1 MRHTNSTNNWLRN
14 RKLRNETHMR
24 NFLIVIIALIVSC
37 RNYSE
42 KSIEDKTMDS
52 LEVRLTQW
60 RDLKTVKPV
69 LDSSPAIGRLKGAN
83 KDEIN
88 KFWDS
93 IAFIGTPMVEKGPDS
108 NSLLIT
114 FLYSSSGQTGG
125 VRLDIKNVYLGNG
138 GSDMTLIPI
147 KNSDIWYR
155 TFKIPVDWTTSYK
168 YEVSG
173 ESGTKSV
180 TDEYNRNLI
189 PVGLDTSYSYNA
201 FDYLLD
207 SSKVWFFKRDGVPN
221 GTLAEFSIE
230 SKILKNSRSV
240 VVYKPAGYDEKME
253 YPAIVVFDQF
263 LYLERVPMTVI
274 LDNLIAAN
282 KIPPCVAILIDNQ
295 PTERRSKE
303 LPLYK
308 PFADFIGQE
317 IMPWAYQNFSI
328 TKDPGKTIVAGVS
341 YGGLASSYIAFYYS
355 NLFGNVL
362 SQSGSYWR
370 GVTLSDSIPRLIE
383 QYKISEKLPVRF
395 YLDCGLQETNMRTL
409 KNINFIERHRYMRD
423 VLKSKGYEVY
433 YQEFQSGHDWS
444 GWRKT
449 LPDGLMILFEKMGR
463 I

>member
-1 MRHTNSTNNWLRN
+1 MRVFLVVLTALTLSCNNSG
-14 RKLRNETHMR
+14 
-24 NFLIVIIALIVSC
+24 
-37 RNYSE
+37 E
-42 KSIEDKTMDS
+42 KTDEVKSRDS
-52 LEVRLTQW
+52 LALRLSHWT
-60 RDLKTVKPV
+60 DLKTVKPV

-83 KDEIN
+83 KAQIN

-93 IAFIGTPMVEKGPDS
+93 IAYKGTPMVEMGPDS

-114 FLYSSSGQTGG
+114 FLYRSQGNTGN

-138 GSDMTLIPI
+138 GGDMMLIPI
-147 KNSDIWYR
+147 MGTDVWYR
-155 TFKIPVDWTTSYK
+155 TYKIPADWTTSYR
-168 YEVSG
+168 YEVADS
-173 ESGTKSV
+173 SGTKSL
-180 TDEYNRNLI
+180 TDRYNKNLI
-189 PVGLDTSYSYNA
+189 PVGLDTSYSYNV
-201 FDYLLD
+201 FDHLPD
-207 SSKVWFFKRDGVPN
+207 SSKLWFFKRDRVPN
-221 GTLAEFSIE
+221 GTLTEFSIE
-230 SKILKNSRSV
+230 SKILKNTRSV
-240 VVYKPAGYDEKME
+240 VVYKPVDYDEKKE

-263 LYLERVPMTVI
+263 LYLERVPMTII

-308 PFADFIGQE
+308 PFADFVGLE
-317 IMPWAYQNFSI
+317 IMPWAYRNFSI
-328 TKDPGKTIVAGVS
+328 SKDPGKTIVAGVS

-370 GVTLSDSIPRLIE
+370 GVTLSDTTPRLIE
-383 QYKISEKLPVRF
+383 QYKRSEKLPVRF
-395 YLDCGLQETNMRTL
+395 YLDCGLQETTMRTL

-423 VLKSKGYEVY
+423 VLKSKGYEIY

-449 LPDGLMILFEKMGR
+449 LPDGLMVLFEKMSHSGV
-463 I
+463 